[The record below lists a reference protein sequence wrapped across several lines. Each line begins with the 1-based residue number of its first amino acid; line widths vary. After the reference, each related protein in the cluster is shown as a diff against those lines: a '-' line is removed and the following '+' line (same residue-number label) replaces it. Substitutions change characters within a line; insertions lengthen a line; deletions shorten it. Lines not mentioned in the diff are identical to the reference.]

1 MVSLTFVNAEHEG
14 RPRTGGDRGES
25 EENGRHRHELKHK
38 RRRWRGIRRRR
49 RRRRRAGSLGNHF
62 HPGGRHQRCIRC
74 RRDPLC
80 LGPLGIDPAE
90 SECET
95 EKVKRRICRWDAFWL
110 LADYVWMDTKIRGV
124 SKICPNLH
132 CVQIMSKR
140 CASS

>member
-1 MVSLTFVNAEHEG
+1 MIPFLTSLDVEMRPQTGESFDPNG
-14 RPRTGGDRGES
+14 RRRHRGRGE
-25 EENGRHRHELKHK
+25 LKPK
-38 RRRWRGIRRRR
+38 RRRR
-49 RRRRRAGSLGNHF
+49 RSSSRRPGCRGNHF
-62 HPGGRHQRCIRC
+62 HPGGRHQRGRDAFDAG
-74 RRDPLC
+74 RADPLC
-80 LGPLGIDPAE
+80 LRPLGIDPAE